1 MKQEMNER
9 DVSPCHE
16 RASKEKILN
25 SFHLSYS
32 FIITLAL
39 RFRHC
44 LSLQYDGGGISHMSL
59 KRPSNGLSHRGL
71 ISSVVE
77 HRSLEVKV

>member
-44 LSLQYDGGGISHMSL
+44 LSLQYGGGISHMSL

-77 HRSLEVKV
+77 HRSLKVKV

>member
-1 MKQEMNER
+1 MNER
-9 DVSPCHE
+9 DVSPRNE

-25 SFHLSYS
+25 SFHISYS

-39 RFRHC
+39 RFRHS
-44 LSLQYDGGGISHMSL
+44 LSLQYGGGISHMSL

-71 ISSVVE
+71 ISSGVE